1 MAWMSARLLVAVACF
16 PGVAAWT
23 TAWRTAPRG
32 MSARAHRAR
41 VEMTATAD
49 AEAASSQERVVMK
62 FGGSSLADH
71 TRVDHVAKLI
81 RSQIEEEGADPIIVL
96 SAMGKSTNLL
106 LAAADAALEGGAA
119 EEAVALVAALARE
132 TCAALDLPAD
142 VLAAVDE
149 LVAELT
155 GLVRGVGLV
164 QELSPALRDRIVSRS
179 ASASRCASSRRTCA
193 RSACAPPRAIRG
205 RLAS

>member
-1 MAWMSARLLVAVACF
+1 
-16 PGVAAWT
+16 
-23 TAWRTAPRG
+23 
-32 MSARAHRAR
+32 
-41 VEMTATAD
+41 
-49 AEAASSQERVVMK
+49 MK

-81 RSQIEEEGADPIIVL
+81 RSQIEEEGADPIIVH

-119 EEAVALVAALARE
+119 EEAVAPVAALARE
-132 TCAALDLPAD
+132 CAALDLPAD

-155 GLVRGVGLV
+155 GSARRRPSR
-164 QELSPALRDRIVSRS
+164 SPPRCAAASSRS
-179 ASASRCASSRRTCA
+179 ASASRCASSRRACA
-193 RSACAPPRAIRG
+193 RSAARPRAIRG
-205 RLAS
+205 RSDSVTSSEFGNAGTTRRRPARSRRPRARRRLGGSAGAACPS

>member
-1 MAWMSARLLVAVACF
+1 
-16 PGVAAWT
+16 
-23 TAWRTAPRG
+23 
-32 MSARAHRAR
+32 
-41 VEMTATAD
+41 
-49 AEAASSQERVVMK
+49 MK

-119 EEAVALVAALARE
+119 EEAVAPVAALARD
-132 TCAALDLPAD
+132 TCAALELPDD

-149 LVAELT
+149 LIAELT

-164 QELSPALRDRIVSRS
+164 QELSPALKDRIVSFGERISVRIVS
-179 ASASRCASSRRTCA
+179 AHLRAVGVRASACVRAGPNVASRCRSHIDPHRPETASPH
-193 RSACAPPRAIRG
+193 APMAN
-205 RLAS
+205 AW